1 MMATGLNQNAQLLGQ
16 LIGTGLGL
24 YGNSQDRAQQ
34 KEDQLAAANLLTRS
48 YQLMETD
55 PEASQA
61 AFIQA
66 QQLAPEFVLKAVQGL
81 ASQGKASAQ
90 PAENPMTEYQRQSLE
105 LRRQQQEIDRLKMQ
119 RAEETNTLR
128 QQQLQAQIDKLDADL
143 KLKEEKAATE
153 RASMKKSQDKSAGIA
168 REAAT
173 LAREIA
179 EDSSLPNV
187 TGTVTTILPVVR
199 GESQDLI
206 NKAQRLESML
216 TYENLSLMSG
226 VLTDRDIQFLGRLAS
241 GLSVSDGG
249 IKGSTEGVRKRLLDI
264 ANKID
269 AALGAGAESET
280 ENGGVPAEPES
291 ARPAQPQLSPAAM
304 KYLRK

>member
-24 YGNSQDRAQQ
+24 YGRSQDRAQQ
-34 KEDQLAAANLLTRS
+34 KENQLAAANLLTQS
-48 YQLMETD
+48 YKLMETD

-66 QQLAPEFVLKAVQGL
+66 QQLAPEFVTKAVQGL
-81 ASQGKASAQ
+81 ALQGRGSEK
-90 PAENPMTEYQRQSLE
+90 PLTEYQRRSLD

-119 RAEETNTLR
+119 RAEESNELR
-128 QQQLQAQIDKLDADL
+128 QRQIQAQIDKLGADL
-143 KLKEEKAATE
+143 KLKEEKAAAE
-153 RASMKKSQDKSAGIA
+153 RESMQKSQDKSSGIA
-168 REAAT
+168 REASA

-187 TGTVTTILPVVR
+187 TGTVTTMFPVVR

-241 GLSVSDGG
+241 GLNVTDGG
-249 IKGSTEGVRKRLLDI
+249 IRGSTGGVRKRLLDI

-269 AALGAGAESET
+269 DALGSGVESET
-280 ENGGVPAEPES
+280 ADDGMPAEAES
-291 ARPAQPQLSPAAM
+291 DETGQPQLSPAAL

>member
-1 MMATGLNQNAQLLGQ
+1 MMATGLNQNAQLIGQ

-24 YGNSQDRAQQ
+24 YGNSQEHAQQ
-34 KEDQLAAANLLTRS
+34 KEDQLAAANLLTQS

-81 ASQGKASAQ
+81 ASQGRGYEK
-90 PAENPMTEYQRQSLE
+90 PLTEYQRQSLE

-143 KLKEEKAATE
+143 KLKEEKAAAE
-153 RASMKKSQDKSAGIA
+153 RASVQKSQDKSSGIA
-168 REAAT
+168 LEASA

-187 TGTVTTILPVVR
+187 TGTVTTMLPVVR

-241 GLSVSDGG
+241 GLGVSDGG

-291 ARPAQPQLSPAAM
+291 HQSGQPQLSPAAM